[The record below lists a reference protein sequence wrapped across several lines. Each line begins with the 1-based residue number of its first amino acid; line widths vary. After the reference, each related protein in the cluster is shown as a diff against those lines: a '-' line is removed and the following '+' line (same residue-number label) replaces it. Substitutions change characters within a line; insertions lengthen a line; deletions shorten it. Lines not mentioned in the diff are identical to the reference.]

1 MRKIYAVTSGTYS
14 DYRIDAMF
22 SSKENAQ
29 NFINAFEKRYDEFRI
44 EEYQLDAVIPINKK
58 AYFVRMDKLGNVKE
72 IYISDSAYLFS
83 KNVNISFTFDN
94 TIMNCYV
101 FAKDEK
107 HAIKIANEKRVF
119 ILAEN
124 KWGIS

>member
-1 MRKIYAVTSGTYS
+1 MKKIYAVTSGTYS

-29 NFINAFEKRYDEFRI
+29 NFIDAFEKRYDEFRI
-44 EEYQLDAVIPINKK
+44 EEYELDAVVPTNKK

-72 IYISDSAYLFS
+72 IYISDSAYSFS
-83 KNVNISFTFDN
+83 KNANISFTFDN

-101 FAKDEK
+101 FAKDEN